1 METVFGGVGNNI
13 TSLQRNRDDI
23 FKMINVFVLTCYA
36 QGCGMLVFW
45 ILKSWI

>member
-23 FKMINVFVLTCYA
+23 FKMINVFVLTGYV